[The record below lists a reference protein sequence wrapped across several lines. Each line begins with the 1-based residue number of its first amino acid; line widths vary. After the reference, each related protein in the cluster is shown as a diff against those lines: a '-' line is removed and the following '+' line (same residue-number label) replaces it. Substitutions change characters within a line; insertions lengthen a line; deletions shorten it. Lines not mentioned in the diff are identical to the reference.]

1 MAINI
6 TGKFKPQGS
15 FALVDAVDVELPDG
29 SRLSDYQAVKSVNG
43 VAPDEN
49 GNVTLTLDF
58 EDNPTVDAPG
68 GENAGIPQ
76 FDLQEMGMAAISLP
90 VGTVSLAV
98 DTTEMISALAE
109 GAVRF
114 AIPVSVDG
122 NEAVFHLD
130 MHGFTDG
137 SGSYQCISLAMMETA
152 LIVLVN
158 LAPGGLE
165 VSVMPVT
172 TAIGIPAITA
182 EDNDKILKVVDG
194 AWTPVEMDGLAGGVS
209 SWNNLTDKP
218 FYEEG
223 SRVLL
228 IEETKFEGFTQNPD
242 YGLYFAYD
250 AKPFS
255 LAAGETYTVLW
266 DGGEYVVTALDASAV
281 VGGEMIA
288 MGDGSA
294 WGLPGNEEPFIIA
307 TDAVSMYF
315 FASDPND
322 SAVSHDV
329 GIYQG
334 ATVIKTLD
342 EKYLPMDAIDQ
353 RIEEYISSAL
363 EGDY

>member
-1 MAINI
+1 
-6 TGKFKPQGS
+6 
-15 FALVDAVDVELPDG
+15 
-29 SRLSDYQAVKSVNG
+29 
-43 VAPDEN
+43 
-49 GNVTLTLDF
+49 
-58 EDNPTVDAPG
+58 
-68 GENAGIPQ
+68 
-76 FDLQEMGMAAISLP
+76 
-90 VGTVSLAV
+90 
-98 DTTEMISALAE
+98 
-109 GAVRF
+109 
-114 AIPVSVDG
+114 
-122 NEAVFHLD
+122 
-130 MHGFTDG
+130 
-137 SGSYQCISLAMMETA
+137 
-152 LIVLVN
+152 
-158 LAPGGLE
+158 
-165 VSVMPVT
+165 MPVT

-194 AWTPVEMDGLAGGVS
+194 AWTPVEMDGLAGSAS

-228 IEETKFEGFTQNPD
+228 IQETKFEGFTQNPD

-315 FASDPND
+315 LASDPND